1 MKAKLTLLILAV
13 ILAGSQL
20 FAQQPTMVLTV
31 FEPLPKVDL
40 TAFLFSNDLKGSPR
54 LMTIDIQPTGTMVR
68 MRGNFEWQRAGEN
81 NYNRVYTFK
90 TGAFSARSFSNQEIG
105 TQDIRI
111 EEEESV
117 SSLID
122 ENLRKGRPTGK
133 YKIFLE
139 LLDQAGNPYSPPV
152 IQEKELEFVNPTQTL
167 SIIAPI
173 EFFRYDMGNVT
184 ATWTEA
190 IGATRYL
197 VRAAKRLNPS
207 QSPEEILS
215 SSTPLIDNVDVGNV
229 TSVNLRN
236 ILQREWNAG
245 DEIAIQ
251 ITAVVSGPGGGE
263 QLQSNIVRFFIEAA
277 GSNPAAGINSLI
289 AGLLQYFPSGAL
301 PSELIRRIS
310 EGSIQITGFTDPDGN
325 LIPMSEV
332 TAILNY
338 LSANPGA
345 LSNLYFIER

>member
-1 MKAKLTLLILAV
+1 MKAKLTLLFLAV
-13 ILAGSQL
+13 ILAGSRL
-20 FAQQPTMVLTV
+20 FAQNPTMVLTV

-40 TAFLFSNDLKGSPR
+40 TAFIFSNDLKGSPR
-54 LMTIDIQPTGTMVR
+54 LMTIDISPVGTMVR
-68 MRGNFEWQRAGEN
+68 MRGTFDWQRANES
-81 NYNRVYTFK
+81 NYNRVYSFK
-90 TGAFSARSFSNQEIG
+90 TRAFSARSFSNQEIG
-105 TQDIRI
+105 DQDIRI

-139 LLDQAGNPYSPPV
+139 LLDEAGNPYSPPV
-152 IQEKELEFVNPTQTL
+152 TQEKELEFVNPTQTL
-167 SIIAPI
+167 SILAPI
-173 EFFRYDMGNVT
+173 EYFRYDMGNVT

-190 IGATRYL
+190 IGATRYI
-197 VRAAKRLNPS
+197 VRAAKRINPG

-229 TSVNLRN
+229 TSINLRN
-236 ILQREWNAG
+236 ILQREWSAG

-251 ITAVVSGPGGGE
+251 VTAVVDGPGGGE
-263 QLQSNIVRFFIEAA
+263 ELKSPIVRFFIESA
-277 GSNPAAGINSLI
+277 GTNPAAGINSLI
-289 AGLLQYFPSGAL
+289 AGLLQYFPSGVL
-301 PSELIRRIS
+301 PPELIRRIS

-325 LIPMSEV
+325 LIQMAEV
-332 TAILNY
+332 TAILSY
-338 LSANPGA
+338 LSSNPGS